1 MSEETA
7 GQEQPI
13 IERVGGKAVIDRL
26 VVRFYERMDT
36 LEEAQPLRALHPA
49 DLGHTTLM
57 LQNYLTEWLGG
68 PPLYSSEKGHPRM
81 RMRHMK
87 VPIGNS
93 ARDQWMLCMNGA
105 LDECIADPPAREA
118 IRNAM
123 AKLADWMRNTEDTPA

>member
-7 GQEQPI
+7 GQDQPI

-49 DLGHTTLM
+49 DLAHTTLM

-105 LDECIADPPAREA
+105 LDECITDAPAREA
-118 IRNAM
+118 IRTAM